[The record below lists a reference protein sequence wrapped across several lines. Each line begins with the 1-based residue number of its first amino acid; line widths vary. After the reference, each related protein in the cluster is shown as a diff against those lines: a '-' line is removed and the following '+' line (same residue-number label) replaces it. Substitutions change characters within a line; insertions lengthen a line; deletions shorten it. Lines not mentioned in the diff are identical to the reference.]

1 MRLNR
6 QTAFF
11 CCDIQTKFKKLI
23 YGFDSVVSTAQKMID
38 ASKILNLPLIVTEQ
52 SPIKLG
58 STVPELDISS
68 AALLDEKTSFSMMT
82 PKVVQYLKVQEI
94 KSIVLFESHVCIS
107 QTTLDCI
114 ELGITPWIVK
124 DGVSSMNYGEVG
136 IALSR
141 LSKSGAIISSSDSII
156 FELLKTADDPKFKEI
171 SNLIKRGSDSTKLAL
186 ETLQK

>member
-68 AALLDEKTSFSMMT
+68 AALFDEKTSFSMMT

-94 KSIVLFESHVCIS
+94 KSIVLS
-107 QTTLDCI
+107 L
-114 ELGITPWIVK
+114 
-124 DGVSSMNYGEVG
+124 
-136 IALSR
+136 
-141 LSKSGAIISSSDSII
+141 
-156 FELLKTADDPKFKEI
+156 FK
-171 SNLIKRGSDSTKLAL
+171 
-186 ETLQK
+186 